1 MTVLLILWL
10 WWSAFAGVTL
20 SAALISNLLNDLSNP
35 HRRIEARMAIV
46 GAVAIGS
53 LTTGATLCAI
63 TAWGLS

>member
-20 SAALISNLLNDLSNP
+20 SAVLISNLLNDLSNP
-35 HRRIEARMAIV
+35 HMRVEALPAILA
-46 GAVAIGS
+46 AVAIGS